1 MPTCSIAGLLR
12 EIVRYIGA
20 SPLSRL
26 YQLDTLRGLDD
37 HLLRDIGLDR
47 EQAHCA
53 RPFADRDV
61 DRRTGRI
68 DRRGDPRSAAFALY
82 DQSGV
87 GGGA

>member
-1 MPTCSIAGLLR
+1 MPTRSIAGLLR

-37 HLLRDIGLDR
+37 HLLNDIGRSR
-47 EQAHCA
+47 EQASRA
-53 RPFADRDV
+53 RPYLDRDA
-61 DRRTGRI
+61 GRV